1 VFDKI
6 KAKLAALR
14 EQLKGWKTIAIN
26 VLTGLPAALYGLYVE
41 FASVDFTPVIP
52 AKYAA
57 AAVVG
62 MSVVGVL
69 LRIITTGPVGA
80 KGDVAPKASDPAVK
94 AGD

>member
-1 VFDKI
+1 MFASI
-6 KAKLAALR
+6 KAKFAALR
-14 EQLKGWKTIAIN
+14 EKLKGYKTIVIN

-62 MSVVGVL
+62 MSVVGVV

-80 KGDVAPKASDPAVK
+80 KGDAAPKPDVK

>member
-1 VFDKI
+1 MFDTI
-6 KAKLAALR
+6 KAKFAALR
-14 EQLKGWKTIAIN
+14 EKMKGYKTIIVN
-26 VLTGLPAALYGLYVE
+26 VLAGLPAALYGLYVE
-41 FASVDFTPVIP
+41 FASIDFTPVIP

-62 MSVVGVL
+62 MSVLGVV
-69 LRIITTGPVGA
+69 LRIVTTGPVGA